1 MQKNALLLFAIL
13 LFGSLSGCFGAET
26 SSGTE
31 ESDQN
36 DEQNSQN
43 DNQNNQYIRTED
55 LIPEEATVVQIEE
68 IDTPTSLNQTDGDG
82 DSSGQR
88 VNIHG
93 LPWSTLMADCDDKLK
108 STLWDARGLVELFNA
123 IDYDDSG
130 DLSYC
135 EIFVNIDKRLMPYDS
150 EYAMHR
156 WTAGDSDS
164 FTFDEY
170 FDYERTGSPGIIY
183 QEDSYLE
190 AFNIADRNQDNQI
203 DETEIDSFI
212 METYE
217 VYTFGILVDD
227 DLFVESTIDSM
238 RDGTL
243 PLADIGDDG
252 YLSFDEF
259 AEFHYLGDEDYL
271 YSV

>member
-1 MQKNALLLFAIL
+1 MRNVALLLCIIL
-13 LFGSLSGCFGAET
+13 VFGSLSGCLGSNT
-26 SSGTE
+26 SPGTD
-31 ESDQN
+31 ESEQN
-36 DEQNSQN
+36 GEQNSQS
-43 DNQNNQYIRTED
+43 DNETD
-55 LIPEEATVVQIEE
+55 APIPLDDVDGG
-68 IDTPTSLNQTDGDG
+68 IDR
-82 DSSGQR
+82 SGQR

-93 LPWSTLMADCDDKLK
+93 LPWSTLMADCDDELK

-123 IDYDDSG
+123 LDYDDSG

-156 WTAGDSDS
+156 WTAGDTDS

-170 FDYERTGSPGIIY
+170 FDFEQSRSPGIRY

-212 METYE
+212 TETYE
-217 VYTFGILVDD
+217 VYTFGILVDN
-227 DLFVESTIDSM
+227 DLFVE
-238 RDGTL
+238 
-243 PLADIGDDG
+243 
-252 YLSFDEF
+252 
-259 AEFHYLGDEDYL
+259 
-271 YSV
+271 